1 MAAGSIVW
9 EMLMKTATFETDTKR
24 AEKRLKELQKEAV
37 AAGKVLGAA
46 IAAGAAAATYALK
59 QSIDAIDQVGDAA
72 VKLGTT
78 TEAFSALAYAAR
90 QEGIAMADLET
101 ALGKLGKAAADGN
114 DAFAAM
120 GISVKDAGGN
130 LKTAD
135 VLFADVAEKFA
146 SYRDGAEKSALSM
159 ELFGRTGAKLIT
171 TLNMGR
177 DGLAAMGSEAAA
189 FGQIV
194 GQDAASAAGEFN
206 DNMFK
211 LQTAMT
217 GVFNVMAADLL
228 PSLVSLTG
236 EMVDTTKGSSALETA
251 GRTLA
256 SGFRLVGSAVF
267 VVGGIFQTV
276 GRLIGNI
283 AGFIVTQTTR
293 AVDVAAGHISGI
305 GEALKLAATGNFSDA
320 GKAIAGVGKLYSDAI
335 GNTLSD
341 IRGIGGDV
349 ADDVAGTVAKINA
362 IWAKGATDAEAAAD
376 RPGGGLA
383 APVVAASKAA
393 KTAADAATKALEAER
408 KRLEAEG
415 QRLVEAM
422 MSPFERMQATT
433 ANVEGLAAAGVIDP
447 TTQARALSAAKQQYD
462 DFIAAQQ
469 AALTTGLL
477 NEEQQIRASYE
488 RRREEILAL
497 SEVTETQRA
506 DALAALEEKRDADLA
521 AAKLD
526 RYRDLLDEQERLTI
540 EYTNRRREIE
550 DDESLTRE
558 ERIQYL
564 GALQQD
570 WSAKM
575 TSIDEADAAKRKE
588 LQQNQID
595 MVSSGFAGM
604 ADLAKA
610 FAGEQSGTYQ
620 ALFAASKAFAI
631 ADMTIKQS
639 QAIAKAWGENNYFV
653 AAGLTVGL
661 AAQFAGLIGSANSA
675 SFGGT
680 RADGGSVN
688 AGRNYLVGERGP
700 EMFAPSQPGTIIP
713 NDMLQ
718 QQQTSQPIRIVNA
731 YDSAHVADFMGSD
744 AGERVIMNA
753 VRRNKRALGM
763 A

>member
-1 MAAGSIVW
+1 MAAGSIIW
-9 EMLMKTATFETDTKR
+9 ELLMKTATFETDTKR

-46 IAAGAAAATYALK
+46 IATGAIAATYALK
-59 QSIDAIDQVGDAA
+59 QSINAMDDISKTAQKI
-72 VKLGTT
+72 GTT
-78 TEAFSALAYAAR
+78 TEALSGLQYAA
-90 QEGIAMADLET
+90 EMSGVSAD
-101 ALGKLGKAAADGN
+101 ALKVSMTQLAKRAADGN
-114 DAFAAM
+114 DAFEAM
-120 GISVKDAGGN
+120 GIATKDASGN
-130 LKTAD
+130 LKSTDKLLDEISA
-135 VLFADVAEKFA
+135 KFA
-146 SYRDGAEKSALSM
+146 TYADGAGKTALAQ
-159 ELFGRTGAKLIT
+159 ELFGKSGADLIPM
-171 TLNMGR
+171 LNSGS
-177 DGLAAMGSEAAA
+177 DGLRAMTDEARELGLVIDTQAAKSAEA
-189 FGQIV
+189 
-194 GQDAASAAGEFN
+194 FN
-206 DNMFK
+206 DNLTRMQ
-211 LQTAMT
+211 LAMT
-217 GVFNVMAADLL
+217 GVFNAVAADLL
-228 PSLVSLTG
+228 PSLVSLTN
-236 EMVDTTKGSSALETA
+236 EMVDTTKGSSALDSA
-251 GRTLA
+251 SRTLA

-267 VVGGIFQTV
+267 IVGGIFQTV

-283 AGFIVTQTTR
+283 YGLIVTQVTR
-293 AVDVAAGHISGI
+293 TVDVAAGSISGI
-305 GEALKLAATGNFSDA
+305 GAALKLAATGNFYDA
-320 GKAIAGVGKLYSDAI
+320 GKAIAGVGKLYSNAVS
-335 GNTLSD
+335 NTLSD
-341 IRGIGGDV
+341 MRGIGVDV

-362 IWAKGATDAEAAAD
+362 IWAKGAADAEAAAE

-383 APVVAASKAA
+383 APVVAASKTA
-393 KTAADAATKALEAER
+393 KTAADAASKALEAER
-408 KRLEAEG
+408 KRLESEG

-433 ANVEGLAAAGVIDP
+433 VKVDGLAAAGVIDP
-447 TTQARALSAAKQQYD
+447 TTQARALAAAKAQYD
-462 DFIAAQQ
+462 DFIASQQ

-488 RRREEILAL
+488 RRRAEIIAL

-521 AAKLD
+521 TAKLS
-526 RYRDLLDEQERLTI
+526 RYRDLMDEQERLTI

-575 TSIDEADAAKRKE
+575 TAIDEADAAKRKE
-588 LQQNQID
+588 LQQKQID

-620 ALFAASKAFAI
+620 ALFAASKAFAV
-631 ADMTIKQS
+631 AKL
-639 QAIAKAWGENNYFV
+639 AIDEASAIGDAWAKNNYWT
-653 AAGLTVGL
+653 AIGITAGL
-661 AAQFAGLIGSANSA
+661 AAQFAGLIGSVNGA

-680 RADGGSVN
+680 RADGGSVST
-688 AGRNYLVGERGP
+688 GRNYLVGERGP
-700 EMFAPSQPGTIIP
+700 EMFTPSQPGTIVP

-718 QQQTSQPIRIVNA
+718 PQQTTQPIRIVNA
-731 YDSAHVADFMGSD
+731 YDSAHVSDFMGSD
-744 AGERVIMNA
+744 AGERVIVNA